1 MKTKEHLALVHCPVH
16 GYISF
21 VSAKVRSENEPY
33 CEQDLIDS
41 PWIQRLRQIHQLQT
55 AWWVFPSAEHTRFQ
69 HVLGVMFLASRATAA
84 YYDSLKEVCGE
95 NTPSRGYVECL
106 LRIAALLHDVGHGP
120 FGHFFDEHFL
130 QKFHLTHE
138 ILGAEIIRR
147 ELGDII
153 RGIRQNPNSRLED
166 YETLDPE
173 QAAFLIVR
181 PKSDPR
187 EELRFP
193 KWLKLLRTLFCG
205 MYTIDNMDFVLRD
218 AYMSG
223 YSTRAVDVERLFYY
237 SFFTSEGLT
246 IDERGLA
253 ALVQF
258 LSVRGELFHTIY
270 FHRTVRA
277 VDLAL
282 EDIFPESTPY
292 FISGNGNPLE
302 HLAEYR
308 NLTEWSL
315 LMHATQDWAQ
325 SEDPKKKNLS
335 ARWNQILN
343 RRIPWRTAAER
354 TIFHDTRRE
363 EQLSIFSDR
372 DLFGMKFRQALPE
385 EYRDLPLRFD
395 LARHTYRPGTSGPA
409 AAQNFVL
416 ETKTGRVRP
425 ITDEEIVR
433 RLPFISCIC
442 RVYAQDAKNDR
453 ILNQTMD
460 SLLRES
466 SLDDATNI

>member
-1 MKTKEHLALVHCPVH
+1 MKTKENLALVHCPIH

-21 VSAKVRSENEPY
+21 ISTKIKSEAEPY

-41 PWIQRLRQIHQLQT
+41 PWVQRLRQIHQLQT

-69 HVLGVMFLASRATAA
+69 HVLGVMFLASRAADA
-84 YYDSLKEVCGE
+84 FYDSLKEVCSDV
-95 NTPSRGYVECL
+95 PSRGYVESL

-130 QKFHLTHE
+130 QKFQLTHE

-147 ELGDII
+147 ELAPII
-153 RGIRQNPNSRLED
+153 RGIRRNPNSRLEP
-166 YETLDPE
+166 YEILDPE

-181 PKSDPR
+181 PQTNPQ
-187 EELRFP
+187 EEARFP

-223 YSTRAVDVERLFYY
+223 YSTRAVDIERLFYY

-253 ALVQF
+253 SLVQF
-258 LSVRGELFHTIY
+258 LSIRGELFHTIY

-282 EDIFPESTPY
+282 EDIFPESTSF

-302 HLAEYR
+302 HLDEYL

-315 LMHATQDWAQ
+315 LIRTTQEWQ
-325 SEDPKKKNLS
+325 KSENPKQKELS
-335 ARWNQILN
+335 KRWNDIVN
-343 RRIPWRTAAER
+343 RRIPWRTASER

-363 EQLSIFSDR
+363 EMLSIFSDR
-372 DLFGMKFRQALPE
+372 NLFAMKFRQALPPE
-385 EYRDLPLRFD
+385 LRELPLRFD
-395 LARHTYRPGTSGPA
+395 LARHTYRPGTNGPA

-416 ETKTGRVRP
+416 ETKTGRVRST
-425 ITDEEIVR
+425 TDEEIVR

-453 ILNQTMD
+453 ILNETMD
-460 SLLRES
+460 SLLHET